1 METITSMQFLVK
13 PGQFITKLD
22 IKDGYSSLP
31 INQLN
36 QTFLEFYFN
45 STVYQDVPL
54 PNRYTESPRK
64 FTKLL
69 KPPIS
74 LLRKVEKIIIAD
86 YFGDLMSYTYDT
98 HPKNIGNII
107 KMETLLDFCGSP
119 NKAFVYAFSQ
129 NRKFQVLTQI
139 QHDHFFD
146 RHQNVRPFLGF
157 VIAFWQNTELPR
169 KDLLKYSE
177 KFLMVSQD

>member
-1 METITSMQFLVK
+1 M
-13 PGQFITKLD
+13 TKLD
-22 IKDGYSSLP
+22 IKDGYSSVP
-31 INQLN
+31 INQLD
-36 QTFLEFYFN
+36 QKFLEFYFN

-54 PNRYTESPRK
+54 PNRCTENHRK

-107 KMETLLDFCGSP
+107 KMEILLDFCGSP
-119 NKAFVYAFSQ
+119 NKAFVYTLSQ
-129 NRKFQVLTQI
+129 NRIFSFDLDSAWSFLWQTSNWETFFGICDCILAKYRVTMQGLAKILRNVSDDLIGLILGKLHFWVLG
-139 QHDHFFD
+139 
-146 RHQNVRPFLGF
+146 RC
-157 VIAFWQNTELPR
+157 
-169 KDLLKYSE
+169 
-177 KFLMVSQD
+177 